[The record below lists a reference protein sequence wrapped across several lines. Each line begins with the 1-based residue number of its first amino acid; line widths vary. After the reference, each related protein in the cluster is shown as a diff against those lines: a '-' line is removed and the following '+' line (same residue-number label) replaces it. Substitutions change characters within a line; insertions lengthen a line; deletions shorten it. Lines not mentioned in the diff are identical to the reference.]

1 MGGNNIKGLK
11 LMETIYPSENGQSV
25 IPAEKLQKEIAKG
38 KIQPDDPNAE
48 KELDG
53 DMDERLDKSIRE
65 VWTYYDPKGTGIMKK
80 DAIKKFFK
88 DGLEIYA
95 LRKGAKSSKDIIA
108 PGVDSGAAMEKAIS
122 QMTQT
127 GQVTFKEFEDFL
139 NCYEL
144 EEALGPWLNI
154 REVKVDTNKVQFVD
168 TSQFKNQSAQPKKVV
183 YRDYS
188 ALQD

>member
-1 MGGNNIKGLK
+1 
-11 LMETIYPSENGQSV
+11 
-25 IPAEKLQKEIAKG
+25 
-38 KIQPDDPNAE
+38 
-48 KELDG
+48 
-53 DMDERLDKSIRE
+53 
-65 VWTYYDPKGTGIMKK
+65 
-80 DAIKKFFK
+80 
-88 DGLEIYA
+88 
-95 LRKGAKSSKDIIA
+95 
-108 PGVDSGAAMEKAIS
+108 
-122 QMTQT
+122 MTQT

>member
-1 MGGNNIKGLK
+1 
-11 LMETIYPSENGQSV
+11 METVIFFKKTLVFKLIFFFQIYPSENGQSV

-88 DGLEIYA
+88 
-95 LRKGAKSSKDIIA
+95 
-108 PGVDSGAAMEKAIS
+108 V
-122 QMTQT
+122 
-127 GQVTFKEFEDFL
+127 
-139 NCYEL
+139 
-144 EEALGPWLNI
+144 
-154 REVKVDTNKVQFVD
+154 
-168 TSQFKNQSAQPKKVV
+168 
-183 YRDYS
+183 
-188 ALQD
+188 